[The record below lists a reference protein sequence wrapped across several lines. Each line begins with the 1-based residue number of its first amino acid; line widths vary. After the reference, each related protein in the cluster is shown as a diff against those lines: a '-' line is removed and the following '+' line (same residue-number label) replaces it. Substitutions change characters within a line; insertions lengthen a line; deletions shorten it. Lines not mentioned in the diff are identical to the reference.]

1 MYTGT
6 LIKDLMAAVERVE
19 QSAQQK
25 RLGEEMELRRMF
37 ELQTPRTQRER
48 EPERVFAGAA

>member
-19 QSAQQK
+19 QGVQQK
-25 RLGEEMELRRMF
+25 RLYEDPKLECLFG
-37 ELQTPRTQRER
+37 LQSPETHR
-48 EPERVFAGAA
+48 ERVFAGAA

>member
-6 LIKDLMAAVERVE
+6 LIKDLMAAVERAE
-19 QSAQQK
+19 QSARQN

-37 ELQTPRTQRER
+37 DLQIPRTQAER
-48 EPERVFAGAA
+48 QPVFAGAA

>member
-19 QSAQQK
+19 QGCQQK
-25 RLGEEMELRRMF
+25 RMSEE
-37 ELQTPRTQRER
+37 T
-48 EPERVFAGAA
+48 EPERIFDLHSLQQREEIFAGAA

>member
-6 LIKDLMAAVERVE
+6 LIKDLMRAVERAE

-25 RLGEEMELRRMF
+25 RVAEETELRRLF
-37 ELQTPRTQRER
+37 ELQSPKIQ
-48 EPERVFAGAA
+48 PERIFAGAA